1 LTGYVVGVFDN
12 LQKIY
17 YSVRSQRGVNY
28 KFEKGG
34 TIMSRGD
41 ACMSEIV
48 SILGLATILLQKYL
62 ELQLLY
68 SPFRSTSSLVVTQ
81 LKKFDDL
88 IRSFCKKHQLLGV
101 R

>member
-1 LTGYVVGVFDN
+1 MF
-12 LQKIY
+12 
-17 YSVRSQRGVNY
+17 
-28 KFEKGG
+28 
-34 TIMSRGD
+34 RGD